1 MGWTD
6 EHGTI
11 HLGRDPR
18 QQTTG
23 ECLEGDPDGSPPD
36 YPAPEGLWDAR
47 IQSYEAEAG
56 VVNEPDC
63 EVTAAV

>member
-23 ECLEGDPDGSPPD
+23 ECQEGDPDGLPPD
-36 YPAPEGLWDAR
+36 YPACEGLWDAR
-47 IQSYEAEAG
+47 FRLGDAG
-56 VVNEPDC
+56 EEIVDD
-63 EVTAAV
+63 